1 MKITMEVIMAKHRRI
16 SGFLPLTVLAL
27 LGALILYLANSF
39 SEQYRTV
46 SPWGQPWISF
56 CVVAVAT
63 GGVLLLSVMVYV
75 LVKLWLQSRRKRRLQ
90 VQRDRSPSELSAV
103 QQQQEIRE
111 NLAEVKNLTSEPSLR
126 SELHGEIKPLVQ
138 HFVDKR
144 ELGTLEIVAF
154 GTVSSGKSSLL
165 NSLAGRDVFAT
176 DARGGTTLLRNEV
189 PWAGADKVSLVDTP
203 GLAEVDGEHR
213 QRMAAETARDAD
225 LVLVVVDGPLRQFEF
240 QLLELLS
247 QMEKRIVL
255 CLNKEDWYEEN
266 ERMELVDQIV
276 HQVKA
281 FVTPH
286 DVVVVRARPTQQ
298 HRVRVLADGRT
309 STETVEVPADI
320 ESLARRMMKIIHN
333 EGQQL
338 LLANLLLQSRG
349 LVEKARR
356 RVKASLD
363 RQAWKTV
370 ESHTWGAAGAAALSP
385 FPVVDLA
392 AGCAV
397 STKMVLDLARIY
409 HQDMDQE
416 TAMKTLSELSKHLIG
431 LLGGVTATAAV
442 GSLLKTIPG
451 AGWVVGGLL
460 QGVSQALVT
469 RWIGSVFIEYFGTAM
484 QRPEGGMAG
493 LARRQWEEMTN
504 IKQLRKLIRTAQKN
518 LLHAK

>member
-1 MKITMEVIMAKHRRI
+1 
-16 SGFLPLTVLAL
+16 
-27 LGALILYLANSF
+27 
-39 SEQYRTV
+39 
-46 SPWGQPWISF
+46 
-56 CVVAVAT
+56 
-63 GGVLLLSVMVYV
+63 
-75 LVKLWLQSRRKRRLQ
+75 
-90 VQRDRSPSELSAV
+90 
-103 QQQQEIRE
+103 
-111 NLAEVKNLTSEPSLR
+111 
-126 SELHGEIKPLVQ
+126 
-138 HFVDKR
+138 
-144 ELGTLEIVAF
+144 
-154 GTVSSGKSSLL
+154 
-165 NSLAGRDVFAT
+165 
-176 DARGGTTLLRNEV
+176 
-189 PWAGADKVSLVDTP
+189 
-203 GLAEVDGEHR
+203 
-213 QRMAAETARDAD
+213 
-225 LVLVVVDGPLRQFEF
+225 
-240 QLLELLS
+240 
-247 QMEKRIVL
+247 
-255 CLNKEDWYEEN
+255 
-266 ERMELVDQIV
+266 MELVDQIV

-451 AGWVVGGLL
+451 AGWGGGGLL